1 LARAYVPGMPR
12 NAIVLA
18 SLLWLVPGGAA
29 SAVAKTDQEWPAP
42 SSPVQADTRQIVP
55 PPADRSQRVRPL
67 GAAARMLLED
77 SAAKSPTV
85 ARLLEVIG
93 QSDLIVYVA
102 TGFLSVAG
110 RLDFACAKPGVRFL
124 RITINVPDAEPNL
137 IASLAHELQ
146 HAVEIGGAPEVTGAA
161 TLARYYRKH
170 GQRICGDEYCTK
182 AAQQIAALV
191 RVELASGLNARK

>member
-1 LARAYVPGMPR
+1 MHR

-18 SLLWLVPGGAA
+18 SLMWLVPGGAA
-29 SAVAKTDQEWPAP
+29 PAVAQTDRERPEPNP
-42 SSPVQADTRQIVP
+42 SVQADACSRVP
-55 PPADRSQRVRPL
+55 PSADRLLRVRPL
-67 GAAARMLLED
+67 GAAALMLLED
-77 SAAKSPTV
+77 GAATSPTV
-85 ARLLEVIG
+85 ARLLEEIG

-102 TGFLSVAG
+102 TGFLSVRG

-146 HAVEIGGAPEVTGAA
+146 HAVEVGGAPEVTGAA

-191 RVELASGLNARK
+191 SVELASGLNARK